1 MVSMFITSGDHNQGQ
16 IRLVEYGAEKYHKD
30 TDIAT
35 QTQSFAMTDPVAHE
49 AVVLV
54 GRIAQ
59 HKGADNRQKS
69 DQQDQAIRSIGVR
82 VPHETE
88 KQEGVGIT
96 IQYRIKPA
104 AVRTALIREP
114 GHFAVAAVYD
124 RGELCHKY
132 HPATA
137 PNNHRVQTG
146 RRPAQSTGM
155 RTAIFDWV

>member
-1 MVSMFITSGDHNQGQ
+1 MISRILCLAHSILSMIPADDQAAYGCNVHHDGNHNQGQ
-16 IRLVEYGAEKYHKD
+16 IRLIEYGAEEYQKD
-30 TDIAT
+30 ADISS

-69 DQQDQAIRSIGVR
+69 DQQDNTIHFIGIH
-82 VPHETE
+82 VPHETK

-114 GHFAVAAVYD
+114 GYFTVTAVYD
-124 RGELCHKY
+124 RGELCHK
-132 HPATA
+132 TT
-137 PNNHRVQTG
+137 Q
-146 RRPAQSTGM
+146 
-155 RTAIFDWV
+155 